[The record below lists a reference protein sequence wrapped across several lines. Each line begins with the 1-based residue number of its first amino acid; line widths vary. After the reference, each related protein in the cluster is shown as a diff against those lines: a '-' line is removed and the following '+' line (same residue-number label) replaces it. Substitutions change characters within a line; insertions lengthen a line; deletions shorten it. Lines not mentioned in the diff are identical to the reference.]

1 VELKLIWQ
9 LITPFWRSEQKLKA
23 WSMLL
28 VVLVS
33 NLLIVYGFVEINQW
47 NNRLYSA
54 LQNGNEHEFFKQALI
69 WIPITFALVATFNVN
84 YYFKSILS
92 FTWRKWLT
100 DQLSHKWLKNN
111 NFYRVMQLAQS
122 PDNPDQRI
130 SEDLKNFAF
139 NSLELFLVFF
149 KETINL
155 ISFSVIL
162 WNLSGN
168 FNLENLIGINIE
180 IPGYLVWIALL
191 YAVIGTYIAILIGKP
206 LVQLDYTQEKYEA
219 NFRYSLM
226 RIREKREEIALH
238 REINPEIHNLR
249 DCFDDIKTNFYS
261 IVLRTFYL
269 DIWRNLLYQLDTIF
283 PLLVAAPMF
292 FIGAFTLGT
301 LMQVVDAFKQV
312 KGSLSMIVK
321 SFTIISAWIATSRR
335 LTQLEQHLDQAK
347 IQHKHS
353 KIVVT
358 ISNSKKLICEDLTI
372 ATPTGKTLLKN
383 LNFEI
388 DFKDKILITGKSGV
402 GKSTLV
408 RTLAKLWPYGHGH
421 IILPSEQIFF
431 VPQKPYMPIS
441 TLREALETKIKY
453 AEIVK
458 LLDLL
463 KLGHLAKSIDLKQDW
478 GMILSPGEQ
487 QRIAI
492 IRLLIHKPEWLIMD
506 EPTSSLDD
514 DLQKIVFK
522 LLGEYLKNSTVITM
536 AHTMELKK
544 YHDRQID
551 INQFA
556 SSELIFRTGF
566 PPPRE

>member
-1 VELKLIWQ
+1 MKTTSSFVELKLIWQ
-9 LITPFWRSEQKLKA
+9 LITPFWQSEQKLKA

-130 SEDLKNFAF
+130 SEDLKNFTF

-191 YAVIGTYIAILIGKP
+191 YAVIGTYIAILIGRP

-283 PLLVAAPMF
+283 PFLVAAPMF

-335 LTQLEQHLDQAK
+335 LTQLEQHLDKAK
-347 IQHKHS
+347 TQHKHS

-388 DFKDKILITGKSGV
+388 NFKDKVLITGASGV

-441 TLREALETKIKY
+441 TLRETLETKIKDD
-453 AEIVK
+453 EIIK

-463 KLGHLAKSIDLKQDW
+463 KLGHLAKSLDLKQDW

-492 IRLLIHKPEWLIMD
+492 IRLLIHKPQWVIMD

-514 DLQKIVFK
+514 DLQKIVFE

-544 YHDRQID
+544 YHNRQID
-551 INQFA
+551 INRFK
-556 SSELIFRTGF
+556 LL
-566 PPPRE
+566 

>member
-1 VELKLIWQ
+1 MKAESSFTEFKLIWR
-9 LITPFWRSEQKLKA
+9 LITPFWKSEQKLKA

-28 VVLVS
+28 VVLIS
-33 NLLIVYGFVEINQW
+33 NLLIVYGFVQINQW

-54 LQNGNEHEFFKQALI
+54 LQDGNQHEFFKQALI
-69 WIPITFALVATFNVN
+69 WIPITFALVAVFNVN
-84 YYFKSILS
+84 YYFKNILS

-100 DQLSHKWLKNN
+100 DNLSHKWLKNN
-111 NFYRVMQLAQS
+111 NFYRVMQLEQN

-130 SEDLKNFAF
+130 SEDLKSFAF

-155 ISFSVIL
+155 VSFSVIL
-162 WNLSGN
+162 WNLSGS
-168 FNLENLIGINIE
+168 FNLENIIGINIE
-180 IPGYLVWIALL
+180 IPGYLVWIALI
-191 YAVIGTYIAILIGKP
+191 YAIIGTYVAILIGKP
-206 LVQLDYTQEKYEA
+206 LVQLDYSQEKFEA
-219 NFRYSLM
+219 NFRYSLV

-238 REINPEIHNLR
+238 QEVNPEIHNLR

-261 IVLRTFYL
+261 IVIRTFYL

-292 FIGAFTLGT
+292 FIGVFTLGT

-335 LTQLEQHLDQAK
+335 LTQLEQHLDRAK
-347 IQHKHS
+347 SQHKNS
-353 KIVVT
+353 KIVTT
-358 ISNSKKLICEDLTI
+358 ISNGKKLVCENLTI
-372 ATPTGKTLLKN
+372 ATPTGKVLLKDI
-383 LNFEI
+383 NFEVNL
-388 DFKDKILITGKSGV
+388 KDKVLITGTSGV

-408 RTLAKLWPYGHGH
+408 RTLAGLWPYGHGY
-421 IILPSEQIFF
+421 IILPSERIFF
-431 VPQKPYMPIS
+431 VPQKAYMPIA
-441 TLREALETKIKY
+441 TLRDALIYPNEIKIKD
-453 AEIVK
+453 AEIIK

-463 KLGHLAKSIDLKQDW
+463 KLGHLTTSLDKKQDW

-492 IRLLIHKPEWLIMD
+492 IRLLIHRPQWVIMD

-514 DLQKIVFK
+514 DLAKIVFK
-522 LLGEYLKNSTVITM
+522 LLGEYLKNSAIITM
-536 AHTMELKK
+536 AHTMGLKK
-544 YHDRQID
+544 YHNKQID
-551 INQFA
+551 INKFV
-556 SSELIFRTGF
+556 
-566 PPPRE
+566 

>member
-1 VELKLIWQ
+1 MKTTSSFVELKLIWQ

-28 VVLVS
+28 VVLSS

-100 DQLSHKWLKNN
+100 DELSHKWLKNN

-191 YAVIGTYIAILIGKP
+191 YAVIGTYIAILIGRP

-335 LTQLEQHLDQAK
+335 LTQLEQHLDKAK
-347 IQHKHS
+347 TQHKHS

-388 DFKDKILITGKSGV
+388 NFKDKVLITGASGV

-441 TLREALETKIKY
+441 TLRETLETKIKD
-453 AEIVK
+453 AEIIK

-463 KLGHLAKSIDLKQDW
+463 KLGHLAKSLDLKQDW

-492 IRLLIHKPEWLIMD
+492 IRLLIHKPEWVIMD

-514 DLQKIVFK
+514 DLQKIVFE

-544 YHDRQID
+544 YHSRRID

-556 SSELIFRTGF
+556 SPIKSK
-566 PPPRE
+566 P